1 MSTEADKAIA
11 ACVAYAKA
19 QADVRRL
26 TNAIGEALDA
36 CRLIHA
42 AKHPDEWTAPEWESH
57 LSQAYAPDHE
67 SDYGPDY
74 MEPDEQEAFL
84 AEKCPHCLAAH
95 QAIQQRKVAR
105 KAFGAAK
112 RFVGGIGRRASSTNP
127 NKEAPTP

>member
-1 MSTEADKAIA
+1 MATDKAVA

-19 QADVRRL
+19 QAEVKRL
-26 TNAIGEALDA
+26 TDAIGEALEA
-36 CRLIHA
+36 CRLAHI
-42 AKHPDEWTAPEWESH
+42 AKYPDEWTAPGWDSH

-74 MEPDEQEAFL
+74 MAPDEQEAFL

-95 QAIQQRKVAR
+95 HAIQQRKAAR

-112 RFVGGIGRRASSTNP
+112 RYVGSIGRAATNP
-127 NKEAPTP
+127 ETKPS